1 MGFIISFLPSP
12 SQNMPAQNIDGV
24 LLSQQLR
31 GEIAQRA
38 AKLTAAGKQPG
49 LAVILVG
56 EDPAS
61 HVYVRNKVKACGD
74 VGFHSVLEKYDADLT
89 ESVLLERIAA
99 LNADPAIHGILVQ
112 MPLPKHIDP
121 SKVIEAIA
129 TSKDVD
135 GYSVLS
141 AGELVANL
149 PGFRPCTPYGCM
161 KLIETTGIDLRG
173 KHAVV
178 IGRSNTVGKPM
189 ALLLLQANATVT
201 ICHSATPDLA
211 YHTRQADVVVAA
223 VGRRNTLTADM
234 VKPGA
239 VVIDVGM
246 NRDDAGK
253 LCGDV
258 DFAGVREVASHITPV
273 PGGVGPMTI
282 TMLLMNT
289 VESAELANGGVHSS
303 SQECPPQATG
313 MEPKPGVA

>member
-1 MGFIISFLPSP
+1 MTAHI
-12 SQNMPAQNIDGV
+12 IDGTA
-24 LLSQQLR
+24 LSRQLR
-31 GEIAQRA
+31 SEVAQRA
-38 AKLTAAGKQPG
+38 AALTARGHQPG

-61 HVYVRNKVKACGD
+61 AVYVRNKVKACEDSG
-74 VGFHSVLEKYDADLT
+74 VRSIFEKYEATLSETDL
-89 ESVLLERIAA
+89 LARIAA
-99 LNADPAIHGILVQ
+99 LNADPSVHGILVQ

-121 SKVIEAIA
+121 HKVIEAISTA
-129 TSKDVD
+129 KDVD

-141 AGELVANL
+141 AGELMAGL
-149 PGFRPCTPYGCM
+149 EGFRPCTPYGSM
-161 KLIETTGIDLRG
+161 KLIESTGQSLKG

-201 ICHSATPDLA
+201 VTHSGTPDLA

-223 VGRRNTLTADM
+223 VGRANTLTADM

-239 VVIDVGM
+239 IVIDVGI
-246 NRDDAGK
+246 NRNAEGK

-258 DFAGVREVASHITPV
+258 DFEGVKEVAGWITPV

-282 TMLLMNT
+282 TMLLVNT
-289 VESAELANGGVHSS
+289 IEAAERTA
-303 SQECPPQATG
+303 AR
-313 MEPKPGVA
+313 

>member
-1 MGFIISFLPSP
+1 MT
-12 SQNMPAQNIDGV
+12 AQLIDGNA
-24 LLSQQLR
+24 LSKQLR
-31 GEIAQRA
+31 GEVAERA
-38 AKLTAAGKQPG
+38 AALTAKGMKPG

-61 HVYVRNKVKACGD
+61 QVYVRNKVKACGD
-74 VGFHSVLEKYDADLT
+74 AGLHSVLEKYEATLS
-89 ESVLLERIAA
+89 EAELLARIDA
-99 LNADPAIHGILVQ
+99 LNKDPAIHGILVQ

-121 SKVIEAIA
+121 HKVIEAIA

-135 GYSVLS
+135 GYSTLS
-141 AGELVANL
+141 AGELMTQL

-161 KLIETTGIDLRG
+161 KLIESTGYDLRG

-201 ICHSATPDLA
+201 ICHSGTADIGH
-211 YHTRQADVVVAA
+211 HTRQADVVVAA
-223 VGRRNTLTADM
+223 VGRRNVLTADM

-239 VVIDVGM
+239 LVIDVGI
-246 NRDDAGK
+246 NRNDEGK

-258 DFAGVREVASHITPV
+258 DFDGVKEVAGWITPV

-282 TMLLMNT
+282 TMLLVNT
-289 VESAELANGGVHSS
+289 IESAERAAAARQG
-303 SQECPPQATG
+303 
-313 MEPKPGVA
+313 

>member
-1 MGFIISFLPSP
+1 
-12 SQNMPAQNIDGV
+12 
-24 LLSQQLR
+24 
-31 GEIAQRA
+31 
-38 AKLTAAGKQPG
+38 
-49 LAVILVG
+49 VG

-61 HVYVRNKVKACGD
+61 QVYVRNKVKACGD
-74 VGFHSVLEKYDADLT
+74 VGFHSLLEKYDADLT
-89 ESVLLERIAA
+89 ESALLERIAA

-112 MPLPKHIDP
+112 MPLPKHINP
-121 SKVIEAIA
+121 HKVIEAIS
-129 TSKDVD
+129 TTKDVD

-141 AGELVANL
+141 AGELMTGLA
-149 PGFRPCTPYGCM
+149 GFRPCTPYGCM
-161 KLIETTGIDLRG
+161 KLIESTGYDLRG

-239 VVIDVGM
+239 IVIDVGM
-246 NRDDAGK
+246 NRDDDGK

-258 DFAGVREVASHITPV
+258 DTAGVREVATHITPV

-289 VESAELANGGVHSS
+289 VEAAER
-303 SQECPPQATG
+303 T
-313 MEPKPGVA
+313 